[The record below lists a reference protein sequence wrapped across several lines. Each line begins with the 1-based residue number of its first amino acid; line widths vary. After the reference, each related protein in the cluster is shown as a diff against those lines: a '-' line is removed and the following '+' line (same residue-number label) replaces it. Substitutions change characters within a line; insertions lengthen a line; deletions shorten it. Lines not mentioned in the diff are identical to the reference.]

1 MQELRDV
8 LTRARARARQLG
20 RPVLA
25 SWSEPIVAMD
35 PIDVLLD
42 DPDGPQMFW
51 ASADRA
57 FAAAGIGAACTIEPV
72 GAQRFADGG
81 AAAARLYA
89 DAIIEPAPMRP
100 LLMGGFA
107 FDATGAA
114 NAWRGFGASS
124 LVVPRLLVRRR
135 GEDCVVTLSARVS
148 YDTDIEE
155 TAADLEALQER
166 VIVPDVP
173 ERPPLAIQTT
183 VEDTVPGEEWRRLV
197 TSAVAAIQAGRLEK
211 VVVAR
216 EELAPIPDV
225 DVRAALRQLHDSNPG
240 AFIYGIWRAGRVLI
254 GASPELLVRV
264 HGREMATSVL
274 AGSTRRGASAA
285 EDSTLGQALTASLKD
300 REEHTI
306 VRRELEAALSAV
318 CDTVQVS
325 ARPDL
330 MTLSHV
336 QHLHTAVRG
345 RLREGRTAFDVME
358 RLHPTPA
365 VGGAPREAALA
376 FIRNHEGIDRGW
388 YAGPV
393 GWCDDSHAEFAV
405 ALRCVLIGGGTARLY
420 AGCGIVAQ
428 SDPVAEW
435 EESQLKLRPALE
447 ALSVGVIQ
455 AQSAAGELR

>member
-57 FAAAGIGAACTIEPV
+57 FAAAAIGSAHVLDPR
-72 GAQRFADGG
+72 GAQRFAQAG
-81 AAAARLYA
+81 AAAAQLFG
-89 DAIIEPAPMRP
+89 DAIVEPQPVRP

-107 FDATGAA
+107 FEAAGAA
-114 NAWRGFGASS
+114 GAWSSFGAAS
-124 LVVPRLLVRRR
+124 LIVPRLLVRRR

-155 TAADLEALQER
+155 TAGDLETLQER
-166 VIVPDVP
+166 VIVPDAT

-183 VEDTVPGEEWRRLV
+183 VEDTAPGAEWRAIIGR
-197 TSAVAAIQAGRLEK
+197 AVAEIRAGRLEK

-216 EELAPIPDV
+216 KEVASIPAV
-225 DVRAALRQLHDSNPG
+225 DVRAALRQLHDSNRG
-240 AFIYGIWRAGRVLI
+240 AFVYGIWRAGGVLI
-254 GASPELLVRV
+254 GASPELLVRTQ
-264 HGREMATSVL
+264 GREMTTSVL
-274 AGSTRRGASAA
+274 AGSTRRGTCPA
-285 EDSTLGQALTASLKD
+285 EDSTLGQALAASLKD

-306 VRRELEAALSAV
+306 VRRELEAALGAV

-376 FIRNHEGIDRGW
+376 FIRQHEGIDRGW

-393 GWCDDSHAEFAV
+393 GWCDGTHAEFAV
-405 ALRCVLIGGGTARLY
+405 ALRCVLIGDGMAHLY

-447 ALSVGVIQ
+447 ALSAGAIQ
-455 AQSAAGELR
+455 AQAAEELR

>member
-35 PIDVLLD
+35 PIDLLLD
-42 DPDGPQMFW
+42 DPQGPQMFW
-51 ASADRA
+51 ASADRSV
-57 FAAAGIGAACTIEPV
+57 AATGIGDAHAIEST
-72 GAQRFADGG
+72 GAQRFAQAG
-81 AAAARLYA
+81 AAVAQLFG
-89 DAIIEPAPMRP
+89 DAIVEPSQLRP
-100 LLMGGFA
+100 LLLGGFA
-107 FDATGAA
+107 FDATGHTD
-114 NAWRGFGASS
+114 AWRGFGASS

-148 YDTDIEE
+148 YDTDIDEI
-155 TAADLEALQER
+155 AADLEGLQER
-166 VIVPDVP
+166 VIVPDVTD
-173 ERPPLAIQTT
+173 RPPLAIQTT
-183 VEDTVPGEEWRRLV
+183 VEDTPPGADWRRLV
-197 TSAVAAIQAGRLEK
+197 MSAVGEIQSGRLEK

-240 AFIYGIWRAGRVLI
+240 AFIYGIWRAGSVLI
-254 GASPELLVRV
+254 GASPELLVRT
-264 HGREMATSVL
+264 HGRDMATSVL
-274 AGSTRRGASAA
+274 AGSTRRGTSAA
-285 EDSTLGQALTASLKD
+285 EDSTLGQALTASTKD

-306 VRRELEAALSAV
+306 VRRELETALSAV

-336 QHLHTAVRG
+336 QHLHTGVRG

-365 VGGAPREAALA
+365 VGGTPRDAALA
-376 FIRNHEGIDRGW
+376 FIRKHEAIDRGW

-393 GWCDDSHAEFAV
+393 GWCDDTRAEFAV
-405 ALRCVLIGGGTARLY
+405 ALRCVLIGHGTARLY

-428 SDPVAEW
+428 SDAAAEW

-455 AQSAAGELR
+455 AQAAGELR